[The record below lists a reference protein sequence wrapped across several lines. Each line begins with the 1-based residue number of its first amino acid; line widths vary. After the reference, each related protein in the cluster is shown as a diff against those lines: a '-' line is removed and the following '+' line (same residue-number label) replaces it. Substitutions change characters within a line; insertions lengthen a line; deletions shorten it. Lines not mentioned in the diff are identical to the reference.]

1 MVGVVWMGAIAL
13 AFVSAILASVVIYMY
28 YRILRYGYSRITI
41 GHFIFAFLMLLQSL
55 IALGSYINLAARFG
69 PEVGLPAVFISLT
82 GALAVGF
89 LIWAMLQ

>member
-13 AFVSAILASVVIYMY
+13 ASISAILASFVIYMY
-28 YRILRYGYSRITI
+28 YRILKYGHSRITM
-41 GHFIFAFLMLLQSL
+41 GHFMFASLLFLQSL
-55 IALGSYINLAARFG
+55 IALGSYINLATRFG

-89 LIWAMLQ
+89 LVWAILQ